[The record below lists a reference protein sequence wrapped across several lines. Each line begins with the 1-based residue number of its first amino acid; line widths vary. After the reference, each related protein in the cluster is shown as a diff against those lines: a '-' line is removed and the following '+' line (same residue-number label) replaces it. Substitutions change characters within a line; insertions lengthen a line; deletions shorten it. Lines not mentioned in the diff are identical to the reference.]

1 MFRQEAIEYQKTKWK
16 GKAMLLPGTPFWL
29 VAVLSFSL
37 TAAFIV
43 FITVGT
49 YTRRINVTGEISTYP
64 RAAYV
69 YSSVQG
75 VVVKQFVTE
84 GDKVDVGSPIY
95 KIDVSKSTPSGVVS
109 DNQRQ
114 HIDNQLERINKI
126 ISQLENSKKNTI
138 AMLEKQIS
146 HYAEALKNSKDI
158 FEKARE
164 GVLIM
169 KGNMESYRD
178 YQAKGLVNK
187 DQLINQVSLYYQQQN
202 NLLGLSGQ
210 NEQNAL
216 QLTLLESQV
225 QIQAADFDSRVY
237 QMELQRY
244 DLHKE
249 RLQIDSNGEI
259 IIRALSDGYVNSLSV
274 TVGQM
279 VNVGDSL
286 LQILPSNIDY
296 YSLIVWVPNDA
307 IPYISVGDPVNI
319 RYEAFPSAKFGKFT
333 GTVSLISKVPASP
346 EEMHTYQGAPRSIIS
361 MPQPYYKLV
370 VRPKKNQINYGEK
383 MLRLENGMKA
393 QSTFFLEKRKIYQWM
408 ISPLY
413 DIKNSANGPE
423 HE

>member
-202 NLLGLSGQ
+202 ILLGLSGQ

-225 QIQAADFDSRVY
+225 QIQAADFDSRIY

-259 IIRALSDGYVNSLSV
+259 IIRALSDG
-274 TVGQM
+274 
-279 VNVGDSL
+279 
-286 LQILPSNIDY
+286 
-296 YSLIVWVPNDA
+296 
-307 IPYISVGDPVNI
+307 
-319 RYEAFPSAKFGKFT
+319 
-333 GTVSLISKVPASP
+333 
-346 EEMHTYQGAPRSIIS
+346 
-361 MPQPYYKLV
+361 
-370 VRPKKNQINYGEK
+370 
-383 MLRLENGMKA
+383 
-393 QSTFFLEKRKIYQWM
+393 
-408 ISPLY
+408 
-413 DIKNSANGPE
+413 
-423 HE
+423 

>member
-225 QIQAADFDSRVY
+225 QIQAADFDSRIY